1 MKRIWIATLCLFGAL
16 QLSAQEP
23 LKDWANF
30 GKYEQENAAIKQP
43 VKVVFMGNSITEG
56 WRATDPDFFTK
67 NNYAGRGI
75 SGQVSAQMLM
85 RFRPDVIDLE
95 PLLLFWQ
102 GQMTWRIMTMPFLQK
117 RHLAT
122 LCR

>member
-56 WRATDPDFFTK
+56 WRATDPDFSQRT
-67 NNYAGRGI
+67 I
-75 SGQVSAQMLM
+75 M
-85 RFRPDVIDLE
+85 REEALADKF
-95 PLLLFWQ
+95 LL
-102 GQMTWRIMTMPFLQK
+102 K
-117 RHLAT
+117 
-122 LCR
+122 C